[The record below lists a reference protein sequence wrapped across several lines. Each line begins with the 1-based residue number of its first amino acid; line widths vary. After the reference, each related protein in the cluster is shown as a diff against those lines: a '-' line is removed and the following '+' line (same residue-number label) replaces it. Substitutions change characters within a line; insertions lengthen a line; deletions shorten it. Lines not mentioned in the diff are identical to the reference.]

1 MCKTFIGLHTLLCT
15 ERESIC
21 PSKQLITF
29 VTRNMQ
35 RQSDIN
41 HIKSISQLVRVLGL
55 PGPLHPLVA
64 LVDYNNVLIE
74 MFPKGQKTSFDF
86 FKISFKP
93 TFKGQIKYGQAY
105 YDFEEGGL
113 AFLKPKQIVYPPEH
127 LASYEGIAL
136 YFHPDFIRNYPLG
149 NTIHQYGFFSY
160 DVSEALFLSA
170 KEKEVITNLFA
181 SIANELH
188 NNIDNFSQDVLVSQ
202 IELLLNYSNRF
213 YNRQFIT
220 RKAINHDIVTS
231 LDNLL
236 NKYFEEDNSLK
247 KGLPSVKYISTELK
261 LSQRYLSDM
270 LSSLTGLNTQQYIQN
285 AIIEKAKEKLST
297 SNLSVSEIAYE
308 LGFEHSQSFS
318 KLFKTKT
325 NVSPLEFRQSFN

>member
-1 MCKTFIGLHTLLCT
+1 
-15 ERESIC
+15 
-21 PSKQLITF
+21 
-29 VTRNMQ
+29 MQ
-35 RQSDIN
+35 QQSNIN
-41 HIKSISQLVRVLGL
+41 QIKSISQLVRVLGF
-55 PGPLHPLVA
+55 PAPLHPLIA
-64 LVDYNNVLIE
+64 LVDYNAVSIE
-74 MFPKGQKTSFDF
+74 MFPKGQKVSLDF
-86 FKISFKP
+86 YKISFKP
-93 TFKGQIKYGQAY
+93 TFTGHIKYGQGY

-113 AFLKPKQIVYPPEH
+113 AFLKPKQIVISPEETE
-127 LASYEGIAL
+127 SYEGIAL

-149 NTIHQYGFFSY
+149 KTISQYGFFSY

-170 KEKEVITNLFA
+170 KEKEIIANLFA
-181 SIANELH
+181 TIANELG
-188 NNIDNFSQDVLVSQ
+188 NNIDSFSQDVLVSQ

-220 RKAINHDIVTS
+220 RKAVNHDIITS

-236 NKYFEEDNSLK
+236 NEYLEENSLK

-261 LSQRYLSDM
+261 ISQRYLSDM

-297 SNLSVSEIAYE
+297 TNLSVSEIAYE

-325 NVSPLEFRQSFN
+325 NLSPLEFRKSFN